1 MLISAIALIG
11 RCLPQFPSMALSRAE
26 LAPALGSCRAGAV
39 RGAPGPGP
47 PQPHCLSFPFH
58 TPLVLAGTQQ
68 PVGAVT
74 AMAAVTPTSPPCTRE
89 GPSLSW
95 ACVTAAKG
103 RARHPAPHPRHPRC
117 GRALQAQPVLPGAWL
132 LPATRVGAAGSHH
145 PCPSQQGGCHSPS
158 LPRFP
163 LWALWPLSCGVPRRR
178 GAWLSITKAGRDPGF
193 ALGSA
198 VLAQCPHPVACAWP
212 R

>member
-26 LAPALGSCRAGAV
+26 LAPALGSCRARAGAV

-47 PQPHCLSFPFH
+47 PRPRCLSFPFH
-58 TPLVLAGTQQ
+58 TLLVLAGTQQ

-89 GPSLSW
+89 GPSPSW

-103 RARHPAPHPRHPRC
+103 CAQHLAPHPRHPRC

-145 PCPSQQGGCHSPS
+145 PCPSQQGGAAAPLCLGFPSGLCGHS
-158 LPRFP
+158 
-163 LWALWPLSCGVPRRR
+163 V
-178 GAWLSITKAGRDPGF
+178 AGCPG
-193 ALGSA
+193 GEE
-198 VLAQCPHPVACAWP
+198 PG
-212 R
+212 